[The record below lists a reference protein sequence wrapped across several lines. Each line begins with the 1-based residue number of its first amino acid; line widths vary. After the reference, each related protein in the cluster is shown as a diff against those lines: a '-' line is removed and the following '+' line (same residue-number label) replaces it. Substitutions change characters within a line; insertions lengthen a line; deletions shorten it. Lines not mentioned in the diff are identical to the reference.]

1 MPSFQRGHL
10 QVAGRQ
16 PALRDGRH
24 PGEDTESIAPLSRH
38 AQVLPQCASPHTS
51 HLSALCPDSK
61 RDAGREAWERG
72 GSKPPSPG
80 QLHGDVSPRTPA
92 PVGTAGVRPT
102 YLCCFIRVHSPPSCG
117 SRLYMYKYPSD
128 APTSSRG
135 IF

>member
-72 GSKPPSPG
+72 EASLPAQASSMGMCPLAP
-80 QLHGDVSPRTPA
+80 PA